1 MKHLRK
7 FNESTNDINLIDI
20 IEDRFILNIADEYQL
35 KEYSFDIFRKNGS
48 TAVYKDNPPNTTTQ
62 IISSNYTQYN
72 DGYYISRRSDGINI
86 QLFFEM
92 KSKMETDLDKVR
104 YSFINEHPDIYKNLQ
119 IFIDGVYKITESL
132 KMRLDW
138 RWSIK
143 EPRIWSEGCRDLK
156 AYNISL
162 YFTIDKE
169 YKYESE
175 DEKMEKIM
183 KGIRDRYGSEEFDK
197 KFPNWA
203 PK

>member
-7 FNESTNDINLIDI
+7 FNESANYDNLLDI

-35 KEYSFDIFRKNGS
+35 KEYNFDIFRKNGS
-48 TAVYKDNPPNTTTQ
+48 ASVYKDNPPNATPQ
-62 IISSNYTQYN
+62 ILASNYTQYN
-72 DGYYISRRSDGINI
+72 DGYCIWRRSDSINI

-92 KSKMETDLDKVR
+92 KNKMETDTDRLQH
-104 YSFINEHPDIYKNLQ
+104 SFKNEHPDIYKNLQ
-119 IFIDGVYKITESL
+119 NFIDGVYKITESL

-138 RWSIK
+138 RSSRK
-143 EPRIWSEGCRDLK
+143 EPIIYSESCRDFK

-169 YKYESE
+169 YNYESE
-175 DEKMEKIM
+175 MEKTM
-183 KGIRDRYGSEEFDK
+183 KWARNIYGSEAFDK
-197 KFPNWA
+197 KFPNWV

>member
-7 FNESTNDINLIDI
+7 FNESTNYDNLLDI

-48 TAVYKDNPPNTTTQ
+48 AAVYKDDLPNATPQ
-62 IISSNYTQYN
+62 ALSNYTQYN
-72 DGYYISRRSDGINI
+72 DGYCISRRSDGIYI

-92 KSKMETDLDKVR
+92 KSKMETDTDRVR
-104 YSFINEHPDIYKNLQ
+104 HSFKIEYPDIYKNLQ
-119 IFIDGVYKITESL
+119 NFIDKVYKITENL

-138 RWSIK
+138 RHSRE
-143 EPRIWSEGCRDLK
+143 EPIIYSESCRDFK
-156 AYNISL
+156 SYNISL

-175 DEKMEKIM
+175 EEKAM
-183 KGIRDRYGSEEFDK
+183 KWARDIYGPEAFDK
-197 KFPNWA
+197 KFPSWA

>member
-7 FNESTNDINLIDI
+7 FNESTNYDNLLDI

-48 TAVYKDNPPNTTTQ
+48 TSVYKDDLPNANPQ
-62 IISSNYTQYN
+62 ALSNYTQYN
-72 DGYYISRRSDGINI
+72 DGYCIWRRSDGIHI

-92 KSKMETDLDKVR
+92 KSKFETDIDRVR
-104 YSFINEHPDIYKNLQ
+104 HSFISEHPDIYKNLQ
-119 IFIDGVYKITESL
+119 NFIDGVYKITESL

-138 RWSIK
+138 RSSRK
-143 EPRIWSEGCRDLK
+143 EPIIYSESCRNFK

-169 YKYESE
+169 YNYESE
-175 DEKMEKIM
+175 MEKTM
-183 KGIRDRYGSEEFDK
+183 KWARNIYGPERFDK